1 MFFGFFWLLF
11 VELLAFDF
19 FPTTPPIS
27 SFFFSC
33 LPPSLSGVS
42 SVLLCVCVWVCTER
56 LWLSLQ
62 LFCFWNGFGC
72 LQAKFI
78 HQFLWVSELQN
89 YSHTTK
95 DWRFRPRA
103 YHLLLFSGAFAA
115 RGFAKEVNCL
125 LKQTFSTSV
134 LSRVWT
140 RARARARGKKDDCS
154 IVSVENALKSN
165 KQVCSNSL
173 LLRVSG
179 MMGEWETEGNRVGRE
194 AES

>member
-1 MFFGFFWLLF
+1 VGLAFVFLVFFWVVICCLISFRLL
-11 VELLAFDF
+11 
-19 FPTTPPIS
+19 PYQTPFLF
-27 SFFFSC
+27 FFFSC

-42 SVLLCVCVWVCTER
+42 SVLLCVCVCVCVCVCTER

-62 LFCFWNGFGC
+62 LFCFWDGFGFW
-72 LQAKFI
+72 QAKFI

-95 DWRFRPRA
+95 HWRFRPSA
-103 YHLLLFSGAFAA
+103 YHLLLLSGAFAG

-140 RARARARGKKDDCS
+140 HTRSRAREERRTIA
-154 IVSVENALKSN
+154 
-165 KQVCSNSL
+165 
-173 LLRVSG
+173 
-179 MMGEWETEGNRVGRE
+179 
-194 AES
+194 

>member
-1 MFFGFFWLLF
+1 LFFLVFFFWVVICCVISFRLL
-11 VELLAFDF
+11 
-19 FPTTPPIS
+19 PYQTPFLF
-27 SFFFSC
+27 FFFSC
-33 LPPSLSGVS
+33 LAPSLSGVS
-42 SVLLCVCVWVCTER
+42 SVLVCVFVCTER

-62 LFCFWNGFGC
+62 LFRFWNGFGC

-103 YHLLLFSGAFAA
+103 YHLLLLSGTFAG

-140 RARARARGKKDDCS
+140 HARARKEGRLLDC
-154 IVSVENALKSN
+154 L
-165 KQVCSNSL
+165 
-173 LLRVSG
+173 G
-179 MMGEWETEGNRVGRE
+179 
-194 AES
+194 